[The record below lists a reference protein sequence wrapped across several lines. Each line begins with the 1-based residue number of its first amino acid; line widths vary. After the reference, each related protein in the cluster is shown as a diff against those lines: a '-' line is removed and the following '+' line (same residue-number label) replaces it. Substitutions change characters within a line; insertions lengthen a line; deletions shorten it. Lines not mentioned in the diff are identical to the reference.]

1 MTVCTGSTA
10 VCTESRRQGPALGQD
25 PHSRALWWGRERQWE
40 RLCELL
46 DRAAA
51 SGGGGILLVEGPP
64 GAGRSRLLAD
74 VAQAASA
81 RGLSVARG
89 AADEV
94 RSAVPLAPLA
104 SALGADLDAP
114 ADGGGSVSR
123 LIGRLRSHVEERLRR
138 APTAV
143 VIDDLQWADPAT
155 LAALLMLVSR
165 FAPRPV
171 VWVLARRAGAGTGG
185 GANERLFRQLRI
197 AAGAHLVRLGP
208 LPDPAVRQ
216 IATEVLGAVP
226 APELI
231 ALADGADGNPA
242 ALVALVE
249 GLTEDGSV
257 HISDGTARFAAH
269 ARQGSPPRRFGQLVR
284 ERLGTFGPATRLLL
298 DVAAVLGPSC
308 APDDLSH
315 MLADPVASVLPAL
328 QEALD
333 SRILVCDGD
342 DVAFRHELV
351 RLALLATIPPP
362 VRCALHRQAA
372 DMILGRDGGLRSAAT
387 HLVHGARTGDGR
399 AVDVLGRA
407 AAEVVA
413 SEPGA
418 AAELA
423 LRALE
428 IAGPADPARD
438 AVTDTAIEALTRA
451 GPLPR
456 AIALATEALTRPLSP
471 PRDTFLRHWLSTA
484 LLLAGRADEAVTAA
498 EQVLTG
504 TPGAP
509 RDEALANRA
518 FGLLARDGA
527 GVECDDGLS
536 EAGGGAEGR
545 RGLLAERLLDE
556 APRVPRDEALA
567 NRAFGLLARDGA
579 GVECGGG
586 LSEAGGGAERP
597 PGRLAALAESR
608 WSAGR
613 TGEALN
619 LAREAVKRA
628 DSGAPALWHLPP
640 RLTLAALLCRLRE
653 ADEAGVVTEALAE
666 EVTACGAWVLRG
678 ASLILASRAALAR
691 GLPQEATESATA
703 GLGAAEE
710 AGVPLHVPLGLT
722 VLAEAAL
729 WRGELVAAEKQ
740 AALLRDAARD
750 EEGEAA
756 RLGRVRA
763 DWISAQ
769 VAAAR
774 ADHAGVR
781 SALGD
786 LHGDRAA
793 LARLIVEEPTAAVW
807 LIRAARPAGLP
818 ELADAAAGL
827 IAGLAADN
835 PGVSALLV
843 TAAHA
848 RGVHEADAGGL
859 RWAVDEHPDAWSR
872 ASAAEDLGTLRGTD
886 DHEEAVAALDRAMA
900 GYARVDAGRDAARV
914 RRKLRERGV
923 RRRHWTHAD
932 RPDFGW
938 ASLTA
943 TERSVAA
950 LVAQGLTNRQ
960 VATQMFLS
968 PHTVGFHLRQIF
980 RKLGIRSRVDLA
992 RMDADGS
999 GSQGAG
1005 GTAR

>member
-1 MTVCTGSTA
+1 MT
-10 VCTESRRQGPALGQD
+10 VCTESRRQGPARAQE
-25 PHSRALWWGRERQWE
+25 PPYSRALWCGHERQWE
-40 RLCELL
+40 RLCEVL
-46 DRAAA
+46 DRAAG

-64 GAGRSRLLAD
+64 GAGRSRLLSD

-104 SALGADLDAP
+104 AALGADLDASA
-114 ADGGGSVSR
+114 ADTTSVSW
-123 LIGRLRSHVEERLRR
+123 LIGHIRSHVEERLRR

-165 FAPRPV
+165 FAPRPL
-171 VWVLARRAGAGTGG
+171 VWVLARRVGSGAR
-185 GANERLFRQLRI
+185 ADDRLFRQLRL
-197 AAGAHLVRLGP
+197 AAGADLIRLGP
-208 LPDPAVRQ
+208 LPDGAVRQ
-216 IATEVLGAVP
+216 IATEVLGADP
-226 APELI
+226 APEVI

-242 ALVALVE
+242 ALVALIE
-249 GLTEDGSV
+249 GLAEDGAV
-257 HISDGTARFAAH
+257 HISDGSARFAAH
-269 ARQGSPPRRFGQLVR
+269 AEQGRPPRRFGKLVR
-284 ERLGTFGPATRLLL
+284 DRLDMFRPATRLLL

-333 SRILVCDGD
+333 SRILVCEGD

-351 RLALLATIPPP
+351 RLALLSTIPSPL
-362 VRCALHRQAA
+362 RCALHRQAA
-372 DMILGRDGGLRSAAT
+372 DMILARDGGLLSAAT
-387 HLVHGARTGDGR
+387 HLVHGARAGDSR

-407 AAEVVA
+407 AAEVVT
-413 SEPGA
+413 SEPSA
-418 AAELA
+418 AAELS
-423 LRALE
+423 LRALQ
-428 IAGPADPARD
+428 IAAPTAPPPD
-438 AVTDTAIEALTRA
+438 AVTDTAIQALTRA

-456 AIALATEALTRPLSP
+456 AVELATEALSRELP
-471 PRDTFLRHWLSTA
+471 PARSMLLRHWLSTG
-484 LLLAGRADEAVTAA
+484 LLLGGRCGEAVAAA
-498 EQVLTG
+498 EQVLDSG
-504 TPGAP
+504 DGAAGWVH
-509 RDEALANRA
+509 DEALANRD
-518 FGLLARDGA
+518 FGRLARDGA
-527 GVECDDGLS
+527 AAGHGA
-536 EAGGGAEGR
+536 EAGPESDAGRGGE
-545 RGLLAERLLDE
+545 LA
-556 APRVPRDEALA
+556 V
-567 NRAFGLLARDGA
+567 GQ
-579 GVECGGG
+579 
-586 LSEAGGGAERP
+586 
-597 PGRLAALAESR
+597 LAALAETR
-608 WSAGR
+608 WGVGR

-628 DSGAPALWHLPP
+628 DSGARTPWYLPA
-640 RLTLAALLCRLRE
+640 RMTLAALLCRLRE
-653 ADEAGVVTEALAE
+653 ADEASSVAEALRE

-678 ASLILASRAALAR
+678 AAMILSARAALAR
-691 GLPQEATESATA
+691 GLPQEATELATA
-703 GLGAAEE
+703 GLDAAGE

-729 WRGELVAAEKQ
+729 WRGELLAAEEHVRR
-740 AALLRDAARD
+740 LRDTAQEYEGDAAR
-750 EEGEAA
+750 A
-756 RLGRVRA
+756 GRVRA
-763 DWISAQ
+763 GWVMAQ

-774 ADHAGVR
+774 ADHTGVQ
-781 SALGD
+781 
-786 LHGDRAA
+786 AA
-793 LARLIVEEPTAAVW
+793 LTDVEADGEGLGRLLADEPTAAVW
-807 LIRAARPAGLP
+807 LIRAARSAERP
-818 ELADAAAGL
+818 ELADRAAQL

-848 RGVHEADAGGL
+848 RGVHEADAGAL
-859 RWAVDEHPDAWSR
+859 RWAMDEHPDAWSR
-872 ASAAEDLGTLRGTD
+872 ASAAEDLGTLPRGTER
-886 DHEEAVAALDRAMA
+886 EEAVAALDRAMA
-900 GYARVDAGRDAARV
+900 GYARVEAGRDAARV

-938 ASLTA
+938 ASLTV

-992 RMDADGS
+992 RMDADGT
-999 GSQGAG
+999 G
-1005 GTAR
+1005 GK

>member
-1 MTVCTGSTA
+1 MTVCT
-10 VCTESRRQGPALGQD
+10 ELRELRRQGPALGQG
-25 PHSRALWWGRERQWE
+25 PQSGVLWCGHERQWE

-46 DRAAA
+46 DRAAG

-104 SALGADLDAP
+104 AALGADLDAS
-114 ADGGGSVSR
+114 ADGTASVSR
-123 LIGRLRSHVEERLRR
+123 LIGHLRSHVEERLRR

-155 LAALLMLVSR
+155 LAALVMLVAR
-165 FAPRPV
+165 FAQRPL
-171 VWVLARRAGAGTGG
+171 VWVLARRIEAGSRT
-185 GANERLFRQLRI
+185 EDRLFRQLRL
-197 AAGAHLVRLGP
+197 AAGADLVRLGP

-242 ALVALVE
+242 ALIALIE
-249 GLTEDGSV
+249 GLAEDGAV
-257 HISDGTARFAAH
+257 HISDGTARFAPH
-269 ARQGSPPRRFGQLVR
+269 AEQGRPPRRFGRLVR
-284 ERLGTFGPATRLLL
+284 ERLDMVGPHTRLLL

-333 SRILVCDGD
+333 SRILVCEGD
-342 DVAFRHELV
+342 NVAFRHELV
-351 RLALLATIPPP
+351 RLALLSTIPAPL
-362 VRCALHRQAA
+362 RCALHRQAA
-372 DMILGRDGGLRSAAT
+372 DMILGRDGGLLSAAT
-387 HLVHGARTGDGR
+387 HLVHGARSGDGR

-407 AAEVVA
+407 AAEIVA
-413 SEPGA
+413 SEPGP

-428 IAGPADPARD
+428 IAGPAEPAPD
-438 AVTDTAIEALTRA
+438 AVTDTAVEALTRA

-456 AIALATEALTRPLSP
+456 AVALATEALARPVSP
-471 PRDTFLRHWLSTA
+471 DRSTFLRHWLSTG
-484 LLLAGRADEAVTAA
+484 LLLSGRSGEAVAAA
-498 EQVLTG
+498 EQVIDG
-504 TPGAP
+504 SAAP
-509 RDEALANRA
+509 AWPHDEALANRV
-518 FGLLARDGA
+518 FGQLARDGA
-527 GVECDDGLS
+527 AAARAADPATGTDLAA
-536 EAGGGAEGR
+536 EAGG
-545 RGLLAERLLDE
+545 D
-556 APRVPRDEALA
+556 
-567 NRAFGLLARDGA
+567 
-579 GVECGGG
+579 
-586 LSEAGGGAERP
+586 SEWP
-597 PGRLAALAESR
+597 PGRLAALAELR

-628 DSGAPALWHLPP
+628 DSGAPAPWHLPP
-640 RLTLAALLCRLRE
+640 RLTLATLLCRLRE
-653 ADEAGVVTEALAE
+653 ADEAGAVTDALTEEAPASGSW
-666 EVTACGAWVLRG
+666 ALRG
-678 ASLILASRAALAR
+678 ASMILASRAALAR
-691 GLPQEATESATA
+691 GRPQEATELATA
-703 GLGAAEE
+703 GLTAAEQ

-729 WRGELVAAEKQ
+729 WRGEILAADEQ
-740 AALLRDAARD
+740 AGRLRDAAR
-750 EEGEAA
+750 EYEGEAA
-756 RLGRVRA
+756 RMGRVRA
-763 DWISAQ
+763 DWITAQ

-774 ADHAGVR
+774 ADHDGVR
-781 SALGD
+781 AALGD
-786 LHGDRAA
+786 VRRDPGA
-793 LARLIVEEPTAAVW
+793 LSRLLVDEPTAAVW
-807 LIRAARPAGLP
+807 LIRAARPAGIP
-818 ELADAAAGL
+818 ELADETAGL
-827 IAGLAADN
+827 IAVLAADN

-848 RGVHEADAGGL
+848 RGVHEADAGAL

-872 ASAAEDLGTLRGTD
+872 ASAAEDLGTLRGD
-886 DHEEAVAALDRAMA
+886 VDREEAVAALDRAMA

-923 RRRHWTHAD
+923 RRRHWTHAE

-938 ASLTA
+938 ASLTV

-992 RMDADGS
+992 RMDADGTD
-999 GSQGAG
+999 GTGGQGG
-1005 GTAR
+1005 K